1 MAGEKK
7 IGIKKL
13 ERHFGLTVG
22 RVSPPIRVFGDFYKG
37 VKLNGF
43 VGMVSCEP

>member
-22 RVSPPIRVFGDFYKG
+22 RVFHPHLSDGEIA
-37 VKLNGF
+37 KLAK
-43 VGMVSCEP
+43 